1 MMVTSEERL
10 TVLKMIEEG
19 KISVE
24 DGANLLS
31 SLGGS
36 TPRRRTLRR
45 SPGTPRDTRML
56 RVRVNDGQNK
66 KLKVNVVL
74 PMALVDAGLNIASN
88 YIDED
93 TEEHAAALVEA
104 IRSGTTGK
112 VLDYLNEDDGEHVQV
127 FIE

>member
-1 MMVTSEERL
+1 MVTSEERI

-24 DGANLLS
+24 DGTTLLS
-31 SLGGS
+31 TLQGS
-36 TPRRRTLRR
+36 SARRRTRPHP
-45 SPGTPRDTRML
+45 SGSPRDLRTL
-56 RVRVNDGQNK
+56 RVRVNDGRSK

-74 PMALVDAGLNIASN
+74 PMALVDAALNIASN
-88 YIDED
+88 YIDEG

-104 IRSGTTGK
+104 IRSGETGK
-112 VLDYLNEDDGEHVQV
+112 VLDYMDEVDGEHVQI